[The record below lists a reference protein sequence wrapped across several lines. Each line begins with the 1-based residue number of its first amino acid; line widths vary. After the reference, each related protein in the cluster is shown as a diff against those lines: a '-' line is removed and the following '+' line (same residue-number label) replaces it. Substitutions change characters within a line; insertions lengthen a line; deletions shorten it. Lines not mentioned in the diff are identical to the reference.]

1 MFGGGYRGNRGRG
14 QDDRF
19 HPYARGPPRG
29 DFRGGRGDF
38 RGGRGDFRGGRGG
51 DFRGGRGYPRPFE
64 HNGRGQSRGRG
75 YGFSENTS
83 FQEFGNNSY
92 ENQSFNS
99 FDQTTQSNP
108 VSSQK
113 ILFYF
118 KILEFKFFGFSM
130 GEFSVGTF
138 CNMGE

>member
-29 DFRGGRGDF
+29 DFRGGRGGEYRGGRGDF

-51 DFRGGRGYPRPFE
+51 DFRGGRGYPRPFD

-75 YGFSENTS
+75 YGFSENSS

-113 ILFYF
+113 ILFY
-118 KILEFKFFGFSM
+118 ILQISFLDF
-130 GEFSVGTF
+130 
-138 CNMGE
+138 